1 MLQNEVNVVTS
12 LQGRPLLLSVLGHFS
27 VLVTKLSSCLVHV
40 IYNSDSTVT
49 INILHDK
56 DVYDLNYT
64 PHHEGT
70 CRNRGGIQAYT
81 SCKTPTCTI
90 QFKNFLLLVLAFQV
104 NHHHTYPISSRAIQ
118 QAYTSTWH
126 RDLILLQLS

>member
-1 MLQNEVNVVTS
+1 MLLTS
-12 LQGRPLLLSVLGHFS
+12 LNGRPLLLSVLGHCS

-40 IYNSDSTVT
+40 IYNSDSIVT

-70 CRNRGGIQAYT
+70 CRNRGGIQVYT
-81 SCKTPTCTI
+81 YCKTATCTT
-90 QFKNFLLLVLAFQV
+90 QFKNFRLLLLAFQV

-118 QAYTSTWH
+118 QAYTATWH
-126 RDLILLQLS
+126 QDLFPSQLS

>member
-1 MLQNEVNVVTS
+1 MQNQVNVVTS
-12 LQGRPLLLSVLGHFS
+12 LQGRPLLLSLIGHFS
-27 VLVTKLSSCLVHV
+27 VLVTKLYSCLVHV
-40 IYNSDSTVT
+40 TYNSDSIVT

-70 CRNRGGIQAYT
+70 CRIRGGIQAYT
-81 SCKTPTCTI
+81 YCKTPTSTT
-90 QFKNFLLLVLAFQV
+90 QFKNFRLLVLAFQV
-104 NHHHTYPISSRAIQ
+104 NHHHTYPISSRATQ

-126 RDLILLQLS
+126 RDPIPLQLS